1 MNREGLV
8 DKVWHILF
16 TKQNSQNLE
25 LLKVWSCW
33 QRHKVNYWIYATSES
48 DKQYIS
54 DLDKWKELVS
64 WDHVDYIQVKQY
76 DDRSSGYT
84 LDGV

>member
-1 MNREGLV
+1 MKQIFFFKSFLYIVLQASKLMNREGLV
-8 DKVWHILF
+8 DKVWHILI
-16 TKQNSQNLE
+16 TKQNLQNLE

-54 DLDKWKELVS
+54 DLDKW
-64 WDHVDYIQVKQY
+64 
-76 DDRSSGYT
+76 
-84 LDGV
+84 